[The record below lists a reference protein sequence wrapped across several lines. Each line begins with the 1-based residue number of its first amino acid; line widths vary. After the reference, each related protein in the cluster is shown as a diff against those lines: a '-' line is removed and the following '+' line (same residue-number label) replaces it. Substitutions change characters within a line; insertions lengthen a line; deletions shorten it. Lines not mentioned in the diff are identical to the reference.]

1 MPITTFIDPAK
12 LPNRAQPKPDFD
24 RSMGEYFRLL
34 PQFGSDLNVLA
45 ASIGAL
51 AAGGA
56 YAFPYI
62 FDSATT
68 DVDPGPG
75 KLRLS
80 SATQNAATVMRI
92 DVLNQAGVSLAGM
105 FDALQAASSSI
116 KGAARIVKQSDPS
129 KWLLFD
135 FSAIS
140 AGSGYRNMSLA
151 FRAGSDA
158 SPFANGDPLMVF
170 LQPAGEK
177 GSTGDLLAPM
187 IHVNHTQAGS
197 NGGTNLSGVNI
208 RTLNTV
214 VRNTLSGASLASN
227 RVTIPAGTYRVR
239 GNAPAFGVG
248 GHQAYLYSIT
258 ASANLLIGG
267 SEYQSGNVSRSMLQG
282 ELVIAVPTVFELR
295 HWTGS
300 ASGSLGQAVGA
311 GAGLIDVY
319 SELIFEKI
327 A

>member
-1 MPITTFIDPAK
+1 MIDELPPAPDPATDSPAEFSAK
-12 LPNRAQPKPDFD
+12 AAA
-24 RSMGEYFRLL
+24 S
-34 PQFGSDLNVLA
+34 VLA
-45 ASIGAL
+45 QRAL
-51 AAGGA
+51 PGQINAAIAAFSALSAGGA
-56 YAFPYI
+56 YAFAYV
-62 FDSATT
+62 FDSATA
-68 DVDPGPG
+68 DADPGPG

-80 SATQNAATVMRI
+80 SATQNAATVMRL
-92 DVLNQAGVSLAGM
+92 DVLSQAGVSLAGM

-151 FRAGSDA
+151 YRAGSDA
-158 SPFANGDPLMVF
+158 SPFANGEALMVF

-187 IHVNHTQAGS
+187 IHVNHTQVGGG
-197 NGGTNLSGVNI
+197 GGTNLGGVNI

-227 RVTIPAGTYRVR
+227 RVTVPSGTYRVR
-239 GNAPAFGVG
+239 GTAPASGVG
-248 GHQAYLYSIT
+248 VHQAYLYSIT

-267 SEYQSGNVSRSMLQG
+267 SEYQSGNSSRAMLQG
-282 ELVIAVPTVFELR
+282 EIVIAVPTVFELR

-300 ASGSLGQAVGA
+300 TSGNLGAAVGA
-311 GAGLIDVY
+311 GAGLVDVY